1 MITKTPTI
9 KSWEVVELQDVA
21 CVESGGNAPQGD
33 IYFKGGKYPFIRVQH
48 FDGSKVYIDK
58 FDLINDE
65 AIKKYRLKKFE
76 KNSIVFPKSGA
87 SINLEKRAMLPMD
100 AYVVGHLCVV
110 RPKQIDEKFL
120 YYILKSE
127 KFATSGNGSTLPFL
141 NISHIK
147 KRKLFITN
155 NLDEQKSIACMLTTV
170 QEAIA
175 GQEKLITKF
184 KELKHGMMQQLFTHG
199 TKGEQTKTT
208 KIGEVPESWDVVEF
222 QNMVEFSKK
231 PRGLSLSGSIPFVPM
246 DMIYL
251 DKMFITNY
259 KLRKAVASGTFVING
274 DILLAKITPSFENGK
289 QGIIKIDSEYAYAT
303 TEVIPFHEIVD
314 VSNKLFIYYWLKKD
328 DVRKDLAGK
337 MEGST
342 GRQRLNKSVLDKKLM
357 PRPSVAEQNEI
368 ASAFYTIDQK
378 IEVAQEKLSAYQNL
392 FKTLLHKLMSGERR
406 VSFKYG
412 N

>member
-1 MITKTPTI
+1 M
-9 KSWEVVELQDVA
+9 
-21 CVESGGNAPQGD
+21 
-33 IYFKGGKYPFIRVQH
+33 
-48 FDGSKVYIDK
+48 
-58 FDLINDE
+58 
-65 AIKKYRLKKFE
+65 
-76 KNSIVFPKSGA
+76 
-87 SINLEKRAMLPMD
+87 
-100 AYVVGHLCVV
+100 
-110 RPKQIDEKFL
+110 
-120 YYILKSE
+120 
-127 KFATSGNGSTLPFL
+127 
-141 NISHIK
+141 
-147 KRKLFITN
+147 
-155 NLDEQKSIACMLTTV
+155 
-170 QEAIA
+170 
-175 GQEKLITKF
+175 
-184 KELKHGMMQQLFTHG
+184 
-199 TKGEQTKTT
+199 
-208 KIGEVPESWDVVEF
+208 
-222 QNMVEFSKK
+222 
-231 PRGLSLSGSIPFVPM
+231 SGSIPFVPM

-378 IEVAQEKLSAYQNL
+378 IEVDQEKLSAYQNL